1 MIETLL
7 LFALA
12 AIISKCFFTSEVT
25 SISNDDT
32 SSQSATITT
41 DQETEVI

>member
-12 AIISKCFFTSEVT
+12 SIISKCFFTSEVLST
-25 SISNDDT
+25 YNDIT
-32 SSQSATITT
+32 SSESATITT
-41 DQETEVI
+41 DLETEVI